1 VENRNTL
8 RSKGKPMLEI
18 SDRLKDKGKLIPD
31 KAHQLLGNS
40 ELESGNTG
48 ESQDRAKPT
57 SGNEANEESVT

>member
-1 VENRNTL
+1 
-8 RSKGKPMLEI
+8 MLEI